1 MIMSFSFKSQTNLY
15 TDSTKLYIPYY
26 VVQKILLDLNDY
38 DRLKELSILD
48 KQEIL
53 ELNNKIILLE
63 KTNDIWIKKDS
74 LNFITIKNNEEKFN
88 IVDNEIKD
96 LKKENK
102 RLKTKNGLFNIISAI
117 IIAPLTYLVLFK

>member
-1 MIMSFSFKSQTNLY
+1 MSFSFKSQTKPY
-15 TDSTKLYIPYY
+15 SDSTKLYIPYY

>member
-1 MIMSFSFKSQTNLY
+1 MSFSFKSQTNLY

>member
-1 MIMSFSFKSQTNLY
+1 MSFSFKSQTNLY

-102 RLKTKNGLFNIISAI
+102 RLKTKNGLSNIISAI